1 MSTKSNTVQIIFDVL
16 HEGARKGVMQL
27 SESSSSIKGNTI
39 TINGQEVVNFGSCS
53 YLGLEHD
60 FRLKEGAK
68 LAIDNFG
75 TQFSSSRA
83 YISLGLYRELEQLL
97 SRIFNDNPVVVT
109 PTTTLGHIS
118 TIPVL
123 VEDGDAVILDH
134 QVHHSVQTAV
144 SLLKSKKV
152 HIEMIRHN
160 NMDMLAEKIKE
171 LKPKAGRIWYM
182 ADGVYSMY
190 GDTCPMPALLDLL
203 NSEEQFRLY
212 ADDAHGMSCF
222 GRNGAGYVMSQLDQL
237 HPHMILA
244 TSFAKAFATG
254 GAALV
259 FPDKAMAERVRTAG
273 TGLVT
278 SGPLQP
284 ANLGAAVASSLIHL
298 SDEIYG
304 LQDELA
310 EKIKFTNLLLK
321 NYGLPLIS
329 DSKAAIFFVGVSLPR
344 LGYKM
349 IEKMMK
355 RGFYVNLGIF
365 PGVPIKNTGIRFTIT
380 RLHTYRQISDM
391 VAALKEEFDQTLIE
405 ENFTLEQICK
415 AFKIDTPADTAAKQ
429 LGAQVITQSLQLK
442 TERYRSILDIKQE
455 EWDAMYRGR
464 GAFDWNALA
473 LLETIFSGN
482 EKPEDNW
489 AFDYILVRDNQGEPA
504 AATFVTTALWKDD
517 MMSPASV
524 SAKIEE
530 LRRNDPYYLV
540 SKITASG
547 SLITEGEHV
556 FINKKSH
563 YWKEALVNLLE
574 TINTVHVENE
584 SSGVILRDFNGM
596 DEELMQA
603 VSGNGYFRAAMPD
616 THIGNVSSWHTEEEF
631 FRGLD
636 RKNKKNFKAD
646 VRKYYPDFE
655 FIQATDSTPEQI
667 NQWYNMYLEVRK
679 RNIDIN
685 TFVLPVK
692 FFEQIAGNN
701 CWDVNV
707 LVHKLSGKEVAVVFS
722 YRSGNTYAPTV
733 IGMNYDYVNT
743 HKIYKQTLFRLLE
756 RAKGLGC
763 TEVHMGFGA
772 SMEKRKLNC
781 KPVPTWSFVQTIDT
795 FSAEFLNNYTTIT
808 ATKQAG

>member
-16 HEGARKGVMQL
+16 HEGVRKGVMQL
-27 SESSSSIKGNTI
+27 SENSPEIKGNI
-39 TINGQEVVNFGSCS
+39 ISIDGKEVVNFGSCS

-60 FRLKEGAK
+60 ARLKEGAK
-68 LAIDNFG
+68 IAIDNFG

-83 YISLGLYRELEQLL
+83 YISLGLYKELEALL
-97 SRIFNDNPVVVT
+97 AKVFNDNPVVVT

-123 VEDGDAVILDH
+123 VEDGDAIILDH

-160 NMDMLAEKIKE
+160 NMNMLEEKIRE
-171 LKPKAGRIWYM
+171 LKPKSGKIWYM

-190 GDTCPMPALLDLL
+190 GDTCPMPELL
-203 NSEEQFRLY
+203 NLLNTEEQFRLY

-222 GRNGAGYVMSQLDQL
+222 GSHGAGFVMSQLEQL

-254 GAALV
+254 GAAMI
-259 FPDKAMAERVRTAG
+259 FPDRKLAERVRTAG

-284 ANLGAAVASSLIHL
+284 ANLGAAIASSYIHL
-298 SDEIYG
+298 SNEIYQ
-304 LQDELA
+304 LQDELS

-344 LGYKM
+344 LGYKLV
-349 IEKMMK
+349 EKMMK

-380 RLHTYRQISDM
+380 RLHSYRQISEM

-405 ENFTLEQICK
+405 ENFTMEQIYK
-415 AFKIDTPADTAAKQ
+415 AFKLTAPAEVNAENAAVK
-429 LGAQVITQSLQLK
+429 LINQSLHLTTSRYK
-442 TERYRSILDIKQE
+442 TILDINKQE
-455 EWDAMYRGR
+455 WDRMYKGR

-473 LLETIFSGN
+473 LLENIFSGN
-482 EKPEDNW
+482 ALPEDNW
-489 AFDYILVRDNQGEPA
+489 EFDYIVVRDA
-504 AATFVTTALWKDD
+504 AQHPVAASFVTTTLWKDD
-517 MMSPASV
+517 MMSPAAI

-530 LRRNDPYYLV
+530 LRKADPYYLV
-540 SKITASG
+540 SRITSSG
-547 SLITEGEHV
+547 SLITEGEHIYV
-556 FINKKSH
+556 DRKAEK
-563 YWKEALVNLLE
+563 WKDALVSLLDS
-574 TINTVHVENE
+574 INEVHVEKE
-584 SSGVILRDFNGM
+584 SSGVILRDFTEKDN
-596 DEELMQA
+596 DLIA
-603 VSGNGYFRAAMPD
+603 VVAENGYFRASMPD
-616 THIGNVSSWHTEEEF
+616 NHVAANMEWDTPDDF
-631 FRGLD
+631 FNTLT
-636 RKNKKNFKAD
+636 KKGKMHFRTD
-646 VRKYYPDFE
+646 VRRYYNDFE
-655 FIQATDSTPEQI
+655 FVKQDGASPEKLDS
-667 NQWYNMYLEVRK
+667 WYKMYLEVRK

-685 TFVLPVK
+685 TFALPQR
-692 FFEQIAGNN
+692 FFEMISQNAD
-701 CWDVNV
+701 WEVNT
-707 LVHKLSGKEVAVVFS
+707 LVHSSAGKEVAVVFS
-722 YRSGNTYAPTV
+722 YLSGTTYAPTV
-733 IGMNYDYVNT
+733 IGMNYDYVNS

-756 RAKGLGC
+756 RAKQLGC
-763 TEVHMGFGA
+763 KEVHMGFGA
-772 SMEKRKLNC
+772 SLEKRKLNC
-781 KPVPTWSFVQTIDT
+781 KPVPTYSLIQTVDT

-808 ATKQAG
+808 TTKQA